1 MKNKLLSTLLVALI
15 TGSTLQGM
23 EQLYQRFV
31 KPAQERIQEYLYKP
45 ETEEKES
52 YLEKKISLEGS
63 RANKIIE
70 AYKPMIKEY
79 EGLSEEEKEKSTIYS
94 DEQFTKAINLLNR
107 LNNDLDLLYRAFI
120 YRLIIEYKRL
130 GNVEIPRYVMS
141 GDIFPLYDYKNFIE
155 NKVIKFISQSE
166 KKKLPDIDSLKAQIK
181 SDYKE
186 ISKKT
191 LNIPAL
197 EKENKIENLEEKRK
211 IIYSLFNNIQTLK
224 KLLEPNDFQE
234 FIFEILDV
242 RSEMQFNREIT
253 VLKSYLTAVENRR
266 EKLIEEKSQ
275 KEKEL
280 EEKRIAAEE
289 EEALKKR
296 PRKIINLEEAI
307 KREKE
312 RKERLEAR
320 EAEKERLIKK
330 AKEIE
335 AAEREELYGLKEV
348 D

>member
-1 MKNKLLSTLLVALI
+1 
-15 TGSTLQGM
+15 
-23 EQLYQRFV
+23 
-31 KPAQERIQEYLYKP
+31 
-45 ETEEKES
+45 
-52 YLEKKISLEGS
+52 
-63 RANKIIE
+63 
-70 AYKPMIKEY
+70 
-79 EGLSEEEKEKSTIYS
+79 
-94 DEQFTKAINLLNR
+94 
-107 LNNDLDLLYRAFI
+107 
-120 YRLIIEYKRL
+120 
-130 GNVEIPRYVMS
+130 
-141 GDIFPLYDYKNFIE
+141 
-155 NKVIKFISQSE
+155 
-166 KKKLPDIDSLKAQIK
+166 
-181 SDYKE
+181 
-186 ISKKT
+186 
-191 LNIPAL
+191 
-197 EKENKIENLEEKRK
+197 
-211 IIYSLFNNIQTLK
+211 LK